1 MKHKIKYI
9 ISPLL
14 IIITLCLTFNIV
26 QPYGE
31 VKNEYNYE
39 NIEKLAE
46 KSKEYPNINKISNNI
61 NLYPESLIDLAS
73 KNDEAIDFVAN
84 YPEYKEKIRIKDISI
99 KEDYKKGNIPLFIQ
113 WDKRWGY
120 DKYGSEFIAING
132 CGPTSLAMVAVGL
145 TGDTSINPKV
155 VADYSRKNGY
165 LANNVGTSW
174 NLMTEG
180 AKHFG
185 LYGMEIS
192 LDENVIISKLRQGH
206 PIIASM
212 GPGEFTSEGHFI
224 VLAGIDENGKII
236 VNDSNSKINSSKK
249 WDIDVFMKETKNL
262 WSFEAI

>member
-1 MKHKIKYI
+1 
-9 ISPLL
+9 
-14 IIITLCLTFNIV
+14 
-26 QPYGE
+26 
-31 VKNEYNYE
+31 
-39 NIEKLAE
+39 
-46 KSKEYPNINKISNNI
+46 
-61 NLYPESLIDLAS
+61 
-73 KNDEAIDFVAN
+73 
-84 YPEYKEKIRIKDISI
+84 
-99 KEDYKKGNIPLFIQ
+99 
-113 WDKRWGY
+113 
-120 DKYGSEFIAING
+120 
-132 CGPTSLAMVAVGL
+132 MVAVGL

-165 LANNVGTSW
+165 LVNNIGTSW

-249 WDIDVFMKETKNL
+249 WDIDVFMKET
-262 WSFEAI
+262 